1 MFEEPSDVADDLI
14 DSIED
19 EEEEDGLT
27 IRERRIE
34 RTKEQ
39 ERIEKA
45 QELRKQLR
53 KRELG
58 ILRYRWPLV
67 ILVISG
73 LMAIWTQF
81 LQVMV
86 RPPDIG
92 FDSFFTAFVQYG
104 NLFFVVPII
113 SGILMIIIGIV
124 SYYDSRGPYL
134 SVLPAMLMA
143 MAGAMIYYLVSFAL
157 AFDPDAAIAAT
168 GTPLSMI
175 VIAVTGLFSIGM
187 RERE

>member
-1 MFEEPSDVADDLI
+1 MSEDSSDMAKDLI
-14 DSIED
+14 DSIEED
-19 EEEEDGLT
+19 KDDGLT
-27 IRERRIE
+27 KRERSIE
-34 RTKEQ
+34 KTKEQ

-45 QELRKQLR
+45 RQLKKQLR

-58 ILRYRWPLV
+58 ILKYRWPLV
-67 ILVISG
+67 VLVFSG
-73 LMAIWTQF
+73 LMALWTQF

-92 FDSFFTAFVQYG
+92 FDSFYTAFLRFG
-104 NLFFVVPII
+104 NPFYLIPTI
-113 SGILMIIIGIV
+113 SAILMIVIGII
-124 SYYDSRGPYL
+124 SYRDSRGPYL
-134 SVLPAMLMA
+134 ALIPAMLMA
-143 MAGAMIYYLVSFAL
+143 MAGSLVYYLVSFAL

-175 VIAVTGLFSIGM
+175 VIGITCLFAIAM

>member
-1 MFEEPSDVADDLI
+1 MSEDSSDMA
-14 DSIED
+14 ED
-19 EEEEDGLT
+19 ILGSLEEEEDDGLT
-27 IRERRIE
+27 KRERSIE

-45 QELRKQLR
+45 KELRKQLR

-58 ILRYRWPLV
+58 ILKYRWPMAVLV
-67 ILVISG
+67 LSG

-86 RPPDIG
+86 RPSDIG
-92 FDSFFTAFVQYG
+92 FDSYFTAFLEFG
-104 NLFFVVPII
+104 NPFYLSPTIAAI
-113 SGILMIIIGIV
+113 MMIIIGII
-124 SYYDSRGPYL
+124 SYRDSRAPYFA
-134 SVLPAMLMA
+134 VIPAMLIA
-143 MAGAMIYYLVSFAL
+143 MDGALIYYLVSFAL
-157 AFDPDAAIAAT
+157 AFDPDLAIAAT

-175 VIAVTGLFSIGM
+175 VIGVTCLFAIAM